1 MYDELWC
8 KGGRYGR
15 YINFYVYIR
24 LWRYV
29 ALSDAILHF
38 GFFLMCERVAVLETH
53 VGMLALLPRGN
64 ESSDFATLQADV
76 GCGCSLELIHVC
88 WLILA

>member
-1 MYDELWC
+1 MGLQKCIYGELWC
-8 KGGRYGR
+8 KGERYGR

-38 GFFLMCERVAVLETH
+38 GFFLMP
-53 VGMLALLPRGN
+53 M
-64 ESSDFATLQADV
+64 FAYQTRNL
-76 GCGCSLELIHVC
+76 
-88 WLILA
+88 